1 MNIPEIT
8 VQELQALQDS
18 KAAFFLLDV
27 RDKWE
32 HDAENLGGHLIPLS
46 ELPDRLQELKPTQH
60 IIVHCQMGGRSSR
73 AVAFLLENG
82 FTNVHN
88 LRGGIKE
95 WMREIGD
102 TTKHG

>member
-8 VQELQALQDS
+8 VQELQALRDS
-18 KAAFFLLDV
+18 NADFFLLDV

-32 HDAENLGGHLIPLS
+32 HDAENLGGHLIPLT
-46 ELPDRLQELKPTQH
+46 ELPERLQELNPNQS

-82 FTNVHN
+82 FSDVKN
-88 LRGGIKE
+88 LRGGIKA
-95 WMREIGD
+95 WIHEIGD
-102 TTKHG
+102 AKHS